1 MASQALKARLERL
14 AKATAAKLCEKE
26 RVAILREY
34 ERELE
39 QVGPAPGRPWEQHDT
54 MVRSDPELDIS
65 HTDCLLSAGVT
76 GTVRGRCEGPG

>member
-34 ERELE
+34 EGELE
-39 QVGPAPGRPWEQHDT
+39 QVGPAPGLPWEQHET
-54 MVRSDPELDIS
+54 MVS
-65 HTDCLLSAGVT
+65 
-76 GTVRGRCEGPG
+76 